1 VPRSVAFFV
10 CLISLQA
17 AESPATVAAFDHYY
31 NLEYDEA
38 ISGFEAVAKANPQAP
53 EPHNSIAQCLLYREM
68 FRNGA
73 LESELVS
80 GNNSFLRRPKVNTK
94 PETEKRFQSEVD
106 LAIAL
111 AQARLN
117 KNPNDTEGLY
127 ALGVANGLKS
137 NYDFLVR
144 KAWHDALSEATTARK
159 LHSRVTELDPSNYD
173 ARLIPGVHDYVVGS
187 LPWFYKSLGF
197 LAGFHGDKDLG
208 IRTLEEVAH
217 KGRYNKVDA
226 EILLCALYR
235 REGQPRKAIP
245 LLDDVS
251 KRYPRNYLLKLEQ
264 AQMYSAIGDNKNALA
279 VLNHVEAAK
288 REKAPGYVTL
298 PEEKIE
304 YERATIQFWHRDL
317 EPALENFKKVTAKPA
332 DLDLNTGVLAYMR
345 QGQIYD
351 LTNRHNLAI
360 PKYEAA
366 IKFAPQAE
374 AAKECRRYM
383 SSPYKRE

>member
-1 VPRSVAFFV
+1 MPRSIAFLF
-10 CLISLQA
+10 CIISLKA

-80 GNNSFLRRPKVNTK
+80 GNNSFLRRPKVNTS
-94 PETEKRFQSEVD
+94 PETEKRFQSEID
-106 LAIAL
+106 RAIAL
-111 AQARLN
+111 AQALVN

-144 KAWHDALSEATTARK
+144 KAWRDALSEATTARK
-159 LHSRVTELDPSNYD
+159 LHNRVTELEPSNYD
-173 ARLIPGVHDYVVGS
+173 ARLIQGVHDYIVGS

-197 LAGFHGDKDLG
+197 LAGFHGDKELG
-208 IRTLEEVAH
+208 IRTLEDVAH

-245 LLDDVS
+245 LLDNVG

-264 AQMYSAIGDNKNALA
+264 AQMYSAVGDNKNALA
-279 VLNHVEAAK
+279 VLDRVEAAK
-288 REKAPGYVTL
+288 RDNAPGYVTL

-304 YERATIQFWHRDL
+304 YERATIQFWHHDL
-317 EPALENFKKVTAKPA
+317 EPALENFKKATAKPA
-332 DLDLNTGVLAYMR
+332 ELDLNTGVLAYMR

-360 PKYEAA
+360 PEYEAA

-374 AAKECRRYM
+374 AAKECRRYI

>member
-1 VPRSVAFFV
+1 MPRFIAFFL
-10 CLISLQA
+10 CLVSLQA

-38 ISGFEAVAKANPQAP
+38 ISGFEAVAKANSQAP

-80 GNNSFLRRPKVNTK
+80 GNNSFLRRPKVNTS
-94 PETEKRFQSEVD
+94 PETEKRFQSEID
-106 LAIAL
+106 RAIAL
-111 AQARLN
+111 AQALVN

-144 KAWHDALSEATTARK
+144 KAWRDALSEATTARK
-159 LHSRVTELDPSNYD
+159 LHNRVTELEPSNYD
-173 ARLIPGVHDYVVGS
+173 ARLIQGVHDYIVGS

-197 LAGFHGDKDLG
+197 LAGFHGDKELG
-208 IRTLEEVAH
+208 IRTLEDVAR

-245 LLDDVS
+245 LLDNVG

-264 AQMYSAIGDNKNALA
+264 AQMYSAVGDNKNALA
-279 VLNHVEAAK
+279 VLDRVEAAK
-288 REKAPGYVTL
+288 RDNAPGYVTL

-317 EPALENFKKVTAKPA
+317 EPALENFKKVTARPA
-332 DLDLNTGVLAYMR
+332 ELDLNTGVLAYMR

-351 LTNRHNLAI
+351 LTNRHNLAV

-366 IKFAPQAE
+366 IKFAPQAD
-374 AAKECRRYM
+374 AAKECRRYI
-383 SSPYKRE
+383 SSPYKRD